1 MPKYNR
7 TFDLTLNDVEQI
19 ETALRSRKHILSE
32 RRLALLNSEA
42 VAETAEI
49 DSELVEIADLLGR
62 LHNYIA
68 SSAEGQL
75 KGFAMSAAHHRAE
88 AAGVGLG

>member
-62 LHNYIA
+62 LHNQKIFYRPETTDNVPYV
-68 SSAEGQL
+68 SG
-75 KGFAMSAAHHRAE
+75 
-88 AAGVGLG
+88 